1 MTSSQ
6 LASHTIFIFV
16 NVTLV
21 VAGFVLKGQPQNCSG
36 HSRVSSSLKD
46 LQCIAV
52 CEVDVSS
59 VIQNKY
65 HSPVEWAGCRVTD
78 SHPSTNEPCRQ
89 TYAAH
94 GRPRLSYRE
103 HHWIAPMGL
112 TAVQPG
118 PWLRPVNYSPSQNN
132 KTDQARP
139 TDIRLT
145 QEDHENEKTNSGS
158 KPPPNEEERDTG
170 RVTGEKEPLGAPR
183 LSRL

>member
-1 MTSSQ
+1 
-6 LASHTIFIFV
+6 
-16 NVTLV
+16 
-21 VAGFVLKGQPQNCSG
+21 
-36 HSRVSSSLKD
+36 
-46 LQCIAV
+46 
-52 CEVDVSS
+52 
-59 VIQNKY
+59 
-65 HSPVEWAGCRVTD
+65 
-78 SHPSTNEPCRQ
+78 
-89 TYAAH
+89 
-94 GRPRLSYRE
+94 
-103 HHWIAPMGL
+103 MGL